1 MRERHAGWIDGREA
15 VALAVFAG
23 VALLLSWAMWADI
36 RPAPVYALQASHAD
50 SPAVFVTRLMSVEMR
65 LRRVQ
70 GAERIRVPVWTDE
83 TRRPLE
89 ISLMRP
95 GEDEPLARVRVAA
108 AGLASIDIPE
118 SIAPGEVVSLRFT
131 SESDSRETSPRV
143 LWAESPPRAGVRT
156 FYAGR
161 PIAEHGVLPDTGP
174 LILVEYAWPTR
185 RLALLW
191 LLPIFGLPLVL
202 RTPRAGLWW
211 LVALALAASVTSA
224 LLWQRDY
231 TRSAVHLDTDQYAE
245 SATALARY
253 ATEPDARETIRAWLR
268 AHPHTT
274 TLGVPALLAVPV
286 ALGVPVQIAYMH
298 LCALAG
304 FLTLLILH
312 RLLHRDLHVDAGL
325 AWLVVGAFACHPM
338 LLRSFSRPITDI
350 VGLLLVVMTLVMLVR
365 RLSRVDVRAD
375 IGLGLLLLAHVLARP
390 QGLGY
395 WPFVALAVVAADFIR
410 TRERPTLVSTLHRGL
425 RLFGPPGLVLVLLT
439 LQFGWL
445 HNFELMLEK
454 AGRFRV
460 NSTLPIFLTSLV
472 GCLHWLPLLWWP
484 ARARLRDPRVALWAV
499 WGVYVIALLVV
510 VRAPYWPRHFLPALP
525 SVFVLTGLGL
535 DALQGRRRRLGV
547 SLLIVSA
554 LFGLAITL
562 WQVHSMG
569 ALPGWLAGLVRSP

>member
-70 GAERIRVPVWTDE
+70 GAV
-83 TRRPLE
+83 
-89 ISLMRP
+89 SLMRP

-253 ATEPDARETIRAWLR
+253 ATEPDARETIRAW
-268 AHPHTT
+268 
-274 TLGVPALLAVPV
+274 
-286 ALGVPVQIAYMH
+286 
-298 LCALAG
+298 
-304 FLTLLILH
+304 
-312 RLLHRDLHVDAGL
+312 
-325 AWLVVGAFACHPM
+325 
-338 LLRSFSRPITDI
+338 
-350 VGLLLVVMTLVMLVR
+350 
-365 RLSRVDVRAD
+365 
-375 IGLGLLLLAHVLARP
+375 
-390 QGLGY
+390 
-395 WPFVALAVVAADFIR
+395 
-410 TRERPTLVSTLHRGL
+410 
-425 RLFGPPGLVLVLLT
+425 
-439 LQFGWL
+439 
-445 HNFELMLEK
+445 
-454 AGRFRV
+454 
-460 NSTLPIFLTSLV
+460 
-472 GCLHWLPLLWWP
+472 
-484 ARARLRDPRVALWAV
+484 
-499 WGVYVIALLVV
+499 
-510 VRAPYWPRHFLPALP
+510 
-525 SVFVLTGLGL
+525 
-535 DALQGRRRRLGV
+535 
-547 SLLIVSA
+547 
-554 LFGLAITL
+554 
-562 WQVHSMG
+562 
-569 ALPGWLAGLVRSP
+569 